1 VRRRYYFK
9 SIETVNIGAFPLLP
23 DHDHPLLEGTLL
35 REHLEK
41 ILLNQTAYEQIKDS
55 IPQRGLKYSSA
66 LPHSSELV
74 LVGYYK
80 SDEHLGLILKNK
92 LYYVPIGK
100 DDGSIE
106 LTTGYEQ
113 TKYLL
118 LHHGDQRFL
127 YELVGNGPKFFTKEA
142 LVALGF
148 TPSRNFYLGFEL
160 KNTRPVEGI
169 DLEKYTLKHKGKR
182 AYVSYFTTFDKI
194 IGE

>member
-1 VRRRYYFK
+1 LFPGRGKDEDVRRRYYFK

-23 DHDHPLLEGTLL
+23 DHEHPLLEGTLL

-41 ILLNQTAYEQIKDS
+41 ILLSQTAYEQIKDS

-92 LYYVPIGK
+92 LYYVPIGE
-100 DDGSIE
+100 DRGSVQMAP
-106 LTTGYEQ
+106 GFDQ

-118 LHHGDQRFL
+118 LHRGGQRFL
-127 YELVGNGPKFFTKEA
+127 YELTGKAPKFYTKEILA
-142 LVALGF
+142 SLGF
-148 TPSRNFYLGFEL
+148 AP
-160 KNTRPVEGI
+160 
-169 DLEKYTLKHKGKR
+169 
-182 AYVSYFTTFDKI
+182 
-194 IGE
+194 